1 MFAVRDRGE
10 AVTNAHFEAA
20 IAKQMTYQCSASGAP
35 TGSSS
40 SRGFNIEDLGDFEHM
55 FLRHDNGL
63 GSVD

>member
-1 MFAVRDRGE
+1 
-10 AVTNAHFEAA
+10 
-20 IAKQMTYQCSASGAP
+20 MTYQCSASGAP